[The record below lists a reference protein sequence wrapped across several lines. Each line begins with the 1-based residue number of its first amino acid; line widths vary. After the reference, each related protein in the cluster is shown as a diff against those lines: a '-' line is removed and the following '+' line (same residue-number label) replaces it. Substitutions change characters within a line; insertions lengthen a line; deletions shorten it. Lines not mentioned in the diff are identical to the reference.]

1 MSDPRPDEIVRA
13 ISVPN
18 VPFAELVVSD
28 LKANGIEAF
37 YKSAGV
43 GPYGLTSVTG
53 PAGECGIYVQ
63 RADVERALALLPD
76 QTP

>member
-1 MSDPRPDEIVRA
+1 MTDADPAEIVR
-13 ISVPN
+13 ITSVPN

-43 GPYGLTSVTG
+43 GPYGITSLTG
-53 PAGECGIYVQ
+53 PAGPCDIYVQ
-63 RADVERALALLPD
+63 RADAQRALDLLPP
-76 QTP
+76 Q